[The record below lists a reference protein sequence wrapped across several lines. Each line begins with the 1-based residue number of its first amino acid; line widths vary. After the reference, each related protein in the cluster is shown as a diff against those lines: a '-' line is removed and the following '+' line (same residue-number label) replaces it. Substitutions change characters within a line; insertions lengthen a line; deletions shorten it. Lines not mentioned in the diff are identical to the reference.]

1 MIRDHAPYEYY
12 TAANDVL
19 NQLGAPSLAE
29 GKQLN
34 KQVAE
39 GRADAQAKLAALAPA
54 LVTAT
59 VNSSNATQ
67 KKEAEELVS
76 ALPANVVQQTITALS
91 LCDNSANRT
100 ASLPSYCLRKTTER
114 CADNSGEVDWAEL
127 HRSGHP

>member
-59 VNSSNATQ
+59 SI
-67 KKEAEELVS
+67 
-76 ALPANVVQQTITALS
+76 ALMQRKRKRRKNLFP
-91 LCDNSANRT
+91 LCRPT
-100 ASLPSYCLRKTTER
+100 
-114 CADNSGEVDWAEL
+114 
-127 HRSGHP
+127 